1 MSPRGFVA
9 AARTFV
15 VVLFALFLLTTP
27 AFAAPRSEDFGFA
40 RMASIWSQLLHRVT
54 SLWAADLLP
63 PGGGGGGTGGGGGSG
78 TSLDPS
84 GNRRPVG

>member
-27 AFAAPRSEDFGFA
+27 AFAAPRSDDFGFA
-40 RMASIWSQLLHRVT
+40 RMASLWSRLLNRVT
-54 SLWAADLLP
+54 SLWAADVLP
-63 PGGGGGGTGGGGGSG
+63 PGGGGGGATGGGGSG

-84 GNRRPVG
+84 GVRHPAG

>member
-1 MSPRGFVA
+1 MSPRRFV

-15 VVLFALFLLTTP
+15 VVLFTLFLLTTP

-40 RMASIWSQLLHRVT
+40 RMASIWSRLVERVT

-63 PGGGGGGTGGGGGSG
+63 PGGGASGGGGSG

-84 GNRRPVG
+84 GHRQPTG

>member
-1 MSPRGFVA
+1 MSPRGFR

-15 VVLFALFLLTTP
+15 VVLFTLFLLTTP

-40 RMASIWSQLLHRVT
+40 RMASIWSRLLNRVT

-63 PGGGGGGTGGGGGSG
+63 PGGGGTSGGGGSG

-84 GNRRPVG
+84 GARHPAG

>member
-1 MSPRGFVA
+1 MSPRGFV

-15 VVLFALFLLTTP
+15 VVLFTLFLLTTP

-40 RMASIWSQLLHRVT
+40 RMASLWSRLVERVT

-63 PGGGGGGTGGGGGSG
+63 PGGGSTGGGGSG

-84 GNRRPVG
+84 GHRQPTG